1 MDQKLFEGRRLMLSE
16 KVLFALNNVDDSFLE
31 EANELLERSAP
42 TQHALNKRTLRV
54 ILIAAVLAALLAACG
69 IGYSIHQ
76 RRQQELRENL
86 KLEEN
91 HVAGYQEFEENP
103 IMEGTVTAL
112 EGKEPSVQMIS
123 TFRNGRFADVYFS
136 ISPITREEAWDAIGW
151 EHKNAIYVIASNSR
165 ELDDAYRK
173 IGKGTEKDLYGR
185 YPVLPPI
192 QEDEYLRTHET
203 REELLEK
210 YYDADTQSLML
221 KTAFLIS
228 SDPIDWNKPV
238 YMNVKIIELAS
249 LAMSMDE
256 TIEEYWA
263 RYDPVCVRDYG
274 TIPVVISDTEY
285 VAADFREKDILVP
298 APSSDKVLQVL
309 GVKIYAS
316 EMEWQV
322 THENVDLIFNLP
334 RDDDEAFRS
343 GYELLLEWLAVYN
356 QVLDGS
362 ALIMEDGT
370 RVKLSPS
377 ESTPYEN
384 GIVTLY
390 SNLGSTI
397 DLRKIDG
404 VSILGQKVE
413 ITNPFKD
420 LG

>member
-1 MDQKLFEGRRLMLSE
+1 MLSE
-16 KVLFALNNVDDSFLE
+16 KIVFALNNVDDSYLE
-31 EANELLERSAP
+31 EAEELLDKPIASR
-42 TQHALNKRTLRV
+42 HAFNKRTLHV
-54 ILIAAVLAALLAACG
+54 LLIAAVLAALLTACAV
-69 IGYSIHQ
+69 GYSIHQ
-76 RRQQELRENL
+76 RRQQELRESL
-86 KLEEN
+86 KIEEN
-91 HVAGYQEFEENP
+91 HVAGYQEFEKAPTPE
-103 IMEGTVTAL
+103 ETTVES
-112 EGKEPSVQMIS
+112 EGKTPSVQLIS

-136 ISPITREEAWDAIGW
+136 IAPITREEAWDAIGW
-151 EHKNAIYVIASNSR
+151 EQKNAIY
-165 ELDDAYRK
+165 
-173 IGKGTEKDLYGR
+173 
-185 YPVLPPI
+185 
-192 QEDEYLRTHET
+192 EYLRTHET

-221 KTAFLIS
+221 KTAFLL
-228 SDPIDWNKPV
+228 SDEAVDWSKPV

-322 THENVDLIFNLP
+322 THEDVDLIFNLP
-334 RDDDEAFRS
+334 RDDDEAFRK
-343 GYELLLEWLAVYN
+343 GYELLLEWLTIYD

-362 ALIMEDGT
+362 ALIMKDGT
-370 RVKLSPS
+370 QIKLSPS

-384 GIVTLY
+384 GVVTLY
-390 SNLGSTI
+390 SHLGSTI
-397 DLRKIDG
+397 DLRKVTAI
-404 VSILGQKVE
+404 SIMGQEVD
-413 ITNPFKD
+413 ITNP
-420 LG
+420 LR

>member
-1 MDQKLFEGRRLMLSE
+1 MLSE
-16 KVLFALNNVDDSFLE
+16 KVLFALNNTDDSFLE
-31 EANELLERSAP
+31 EAWELLGGAVISQKPATR
-42 TQHALNKRTLRV
+42 KIIRT
-54 ILIAAVLAALLAACG
+54 ILIAAILVSLMAATAYA
-69 IGYSIHQ
+69 IVSIHQ
-76 RRQQELRENL
+76 QRQQELRERL
-86 KLEEN
+86 QIEEN
-91 HVAGYQEFEENP
+91 QVAGYLEFEEVP
-103 IMEGTVTAL
+103 TL
-112 EGKEPSVQMIS
+112 EETTTESEEKAPSAQMIS
-123 TFRNGRFADVYFS
+123 TFRNGEFVDIYFS

-151 EHKNAIYVIASNSR
+151 EHKNAIYVIGSNSS
-165 ELDDAYRK
+165 ELDDAYRR
-173 IGKGTEKDLYGR
+173 KGDEARKDLYGR
-185 YPVLPPI
+185 FPVLPPI
-192 QEDEYLRTHET
+192 QVDEYLRPQGT
-203 REELLEK
+203 REEMLEK

-221 KTAFLIS
+221 KTEFLIS

-249 LAMSMDE
+249 LSTSFDE
-256 TIEEYWA
+256 PIEEYWA
-263 RYDPVCVRDYG
+263 RYDPVCLRDYG
-274 TIPVVISDTEY
+274 TIPISIADTEFI
-285 VAADFREKDILVP
+285 AADFSEKEIQIQAP
-298 APSSDKVLQVL
+298 ASDKVLQVL
-309 GVKIYAS
+309 GVKIYANQV
-316 EMEWQV
+316 EWHV
-322 THENVDLIFNLP
+322 THEDVDLIFDLP

>member
-1 MDQKLFEGRRLMLSE
+1 MLSE
-16 KVLFALNNVDDSFLE
+16 KIIFALNNVDDLYLE
-31 EANELLERSAP
+31 EAEELLDKPIASR
-42 TQHALNKRTLRV
+42 HAFNKRTLHV
-54 ILIAAVLAALLAACG
+54 LLIAAVLAALLTACAV
-69 IGYSIHQ
+69 GYSIHQ
-76 RRQQELRENL
+76 RRQQELRESL
-86 KLEEN
+86 KIEEN
-91 HVAGYQEFEENP
+91 HVAGYQEFEKAPTPEEN
-103 IMEGTVTAL
+103 TVES
-112 EGKEPSVQMIS
+112 EGKTPSVQLIS

-136 ISPITREEAWDAIGW
+136 IAPITREEAWDAIGW
-151 EHKNAIYVIASNSR
+151 EQKNAIYVIASNSR

-173 IGKGTEKDLYGR
+173 IGKGTEKGLYGR
-185 YPVLPPI
+185 YPILPPI

-221 KTAFLIS
+221 KTGFLL
-228 SDPIDWNKPV
+228 SDEAVDWSKPV

-298 APSSDKVLQVL
+298 SPSSDKVLQVL

-316 EMEWQV
+316 EVEWQV
-322 THENVDLIFNLP
+322 THEDVDLIYNLP
-334 RDDDEAFRS
+334 RDDDEAFRR
-343 GYELLLEWLAVYN
+343 GYEQLLEWLSVYD
-356 QVLDGS
+356 QVLDSS

-370 RVKLSPS
+370 QIKLSPS

-384 GIVTLY
+384 GVVTLY
-390 SNLGSTI
+390 SHLSSTI
-397 DLRKIDG
+397 DLKKVKAIRFIDQE
-404 VSILGQKVE
+404 VD
-413 ITNPFKD
+413 ITNP
-420 LG
+420 LR

>member
-1 MDQKLFEGRRLMLSE
+1 MLSE
-16 KVLFALNNVDDSFLE
+16 KIIFALNNVDDLYLE
-31 EANELLERSAP
+31 EAEELLDKPIASR
-42 TQHALNKRTLRV
+42 HAFNKRTLHV
-54 ILIAAVLAALLAACG
+54 LLIAAVLAALLTACAV
-69 IGYSIHQ
+69 GYSIHQ
-76 RRQQELRENL
+76 RRQQELRESL
-86 KLEEN
+86 KIEEN
-91 HVAGYQEFEENP
+91 HVAGYQEFEKAPTPE
-103 IMEGTVTAL
+103 ETTVES
-112 EGKEPSVQMIS
+112 EGKTPSVQLIS

-136 ISPITREEAWDAIGW
+136 IAPITREEAWDAIGW
-151 EHKNAIYVIASNSR
+151 EQKNAIYVIASNSR

-173 IGKGTEKDLYGR
+173 IGKGTEKGLYGR

-221 KTAFLIS
+221 KTAFLL
-228 SDPIDWNKPV
+228 SDEAVDWSKPV

-334 RDDDEAFRS
+334 RDDDEAFRR
-343 GYELLLEWLAVYN
+343 GYEQLLEWLSVYD
-356 QVLDGS
+356 QVLDSS

-370 RVKLSPS
+370 QIKLSPS

-384 GIVTLY
+384 GVVTLY
-390 SNLGSTI
+390 SQLDSTI
-397 DLRKIDG
+397 DLRKVKAIRIIDQE
-404 VSILGQKVE
+404 VSIP
-413 ITNPFKD
+413 NPYI
-420 LG
+420 

>member
-1 MDQKLFEGRRLMLSE
+1 MLSE
-16 KVLFALNNVDDSFLE
+16 KVLFALNNTDDSFLE
-31 EANELLERSAP
+31 ETRELLGRSAVSQKP
-42 TQHALNKRTLRV
+42 AKRRIVRT
-54 ILIAAVLAALLAACG
+54 ILIAAVLAALMAVTAYA
-69 IGYSIHQ
+69 IVSIHQ

-86 KLEEN
+86 KIEEN
-91 HVAGYQEFEENP
+91 HVAGYQEFEEISRP
-103 IMEGTVTAL
+103 EGTAA
-112 EGKEPSVQMIS
+112 EPNEKDASVQLIS

-151 EHKNAIYVIASNSR
+151 EQKNAIYVIASNSR

-221 KTAFLIS
+221 KTGFLL
-228 SDPIDWNKPV
+228 SDEAVDWNKPV

-274 TIPVVISDTEY
+274 TIPVVISSTEFL
-285 VAADFREKDILVP
+285 VADFSGKSILVQ
-298 APSSDKVLQVL
+298 APSTDKVLNVL

-316 EMEWQV
+316 EVEWQV
-322 THENVDLIFNLP
+322 THEDVDLIYNLP
-334 RDDDEAFRS
+334 RDDDEAFRR
-343 GYELLLEWLAVYN
+343 GYEQLLEWLSVYD
-356 QVLDGS
+356 QVLDSS

-370 RVKLSPS
+370 QIKLSPS

-384 GIVTLY
+384 GVVTLY
-390 SNLGSTI
+390 SHLSSTI
-397 DLRKIDG
+397 DLRKVKAIRIIDQE
-404 VSILGQKVE
+404 VSIP
-413 ITNPFKD
+413 NPYI
-420 LG
+420 

>member
-1 MDQKLFEGRRLMLSE
+1 MLSE
-16 KVLFALNNVDDSFLE
+16 KVLFALNNTDDSFLE
-31 EANELLERSAP
+31 ETRELLGRSAVSQKP
-42 TQHALNKRTLRV
+42 AKRRIVRT
-54 ILIAAVLAALLAACG
+54 ILIAAVLAALMAATAYA
-69 IGYSIHQ
+69 IVSIHQ
-76 RRQQELRENL
+76 KRQQELRENL
-86 KLEEN
+86 KIEEN
-91 HVAGYQEFEENP
+91 HVAGYQEFEEISRP
-103 IMEGTVTAL
+103 EGTAA
-112 EGKEPSVQMIS
+112 EPNEKDASVQLIS
-123 TFRNGRFADVYFS
+123 SFRNGRFADVYFS

-151 EHKNAIYVIASNSR
+151 EQKNAIYVIASNSR

-322 THENVDLIFNLP
+322 THEDVDLIFNLP
-334 RDDDEAFRS
+334 RDDDEAFRK
-343 GYELLLEWLAVYN
+343 GYELLLEWLTIYD

-362 ALIMEDGT
+362 ILIMEDGT
-370 RVKLSPS
+370 QVKLSPS

-384 GIVTLY
+384 GVVTLY
-390 SNLGSTI
+390 SHLASTI
-397 DLRKIDG
+397 DLRKVVAIS
-404 VSILGQKVE
+404 VLGQE
-413 ITNPFKD
+413 IAITNPFR
-420 LG
+420 

>member
-1 MDQKLFEGRRLMLSE
+1 MLSE
-16 KVLFALNNVDDSFLE
+16 KVIFALNNVEDSFVE
-31 EANELLERSAP
+31 ETWELLNSSNPAQRPVKSRII
-42 TQHALNKRTLRV
+42 RTF
-54 ILIAAVLAALLAACG
+54 LLAA
-69 IGYSIHQ
+69 ILLALMAATAYAIVSIHQ
-76 RRQQELRENL
+76 KRQQELRENL
-86 KLEEN
+86 QIEEN
-91 HVAGYQEFEENP
+91 HVAGYQEFEEVSTP
-103 IMEGTVTAL
+103 EETAT
-112 EGKEPSVQMIS
+112 EQNEIEASVQLIS

-151 EHKNAIYVIASNSR
+151 EQKNAIYVIASNSR

-221 KTAFLIS
+221 KTEFLIG

-249 LAMSMDE
+249 LASSFDE
-256 TIEEYWA
+256 PIEEYWA

-274 TIPVVISDTEY
+274 TIPVTISATEY
-285 VAADFREKDILVP
+285 LVADFSGKDIFIKVP
-298 APSSDKVLQVL
+298 STDKALHVL
-309 GVKIYAS
+309 GVNIYAS
-316 EMEWQV
+316 EVEWQV
-322 THENVDLIFNLP
+322 THEGVDLIYNLP
-334 RDDDEAFRS
+334 RDDDEAFRR
-343 GYELLLEWLAVYN
+343 GYEQLLEWLAVYD

-370 RVKLSPS
+370 QIKLSPS

-384 GIVTLY
+384 GVVTLY
-390 SNLGSTI
+390 SQLDSTI
-397 DLRKIDG
+397 DLRKVKAIRIIDQE
-404 VSILGQKVE
+404 VSIP
-413 ITNPFKD
+413 NPYI
-420 LG
+420 

>member
-1 MDQKLFEGRRLMLSE
+1 MLSE
-16 KVLFALNNVDDSFLE
+16 KVLFALNNTDDSFLE
-31 EANELLERSAP
+31 ETRELLGRSAVSQKP
-42 TQHALNKRTLRV
+42 AKRRIVRT
-54 ILIAAVLAALLAACG
+54 ILIAAVLAALMAATAYA
-69 IGYSIHQ
+69 IVSIHQ
-76 RRQQELRENL
+76 KRQQELRENL
-86 KLEEN
+86 KIEEN
-91 HVAGYQEFEENP
+91 HVAGYQEFEEISRP
-103 IMEGTVTAL
+103 EGTAA
-112 EGKEPSVQMIS
+112 EPNEKDASVQLIS
-123 TFRNGRFADVYFS
+123 SFRNGRFADVYFS

-151 EHKNAIYVIASNSR
+151 EQKNAIYVIASNSR

-221 KTAFLIS
+221 KTAFLL
-228 SDPIDWNKPV
+228 SDEAVDWSKPV

-322 THENVDLIFNLP
+322 THEDVDLIFNLP
-334 RDDDEAFRS
+334 RDDDEAFRK
-343 GYELLLEWLAVYN
+343 GYELLLEWLTIYD

-362 ALIMEDGT
+362 ILIMEDGT
-370 RVKLSPS
+370 QVKLSPS

-384 GIVTLY
+384 GVVTLY
-390 SNLGSTI
+390 SHLPSTI
-397 DLRKIDG
+397 DLRKIAA
-404 VSILGQKVE
+404 INIIGQE
-413 ITNPFKD
+413 IIITNPFQ
-420 LG
+420 

>member
-1 MDQKLFEGRRLMLSE
+1 MLSE
-16 KVLFALNNVDDSFLE
+16 KVLFALNNTDDSFLE
-31 EANELLERSAP
+31 ETRELLGRSAVSQKP
-42 TQHALNKRTLRV
+42 AKRRIVRT
-54 ILIAAVLAALLAACG
+54 ILIAAVLAALMAATAYA
-69 IGYSIHQ
+69 IVSIHQ
-76 RRQQELRENL
+76 KRQQELRENL
-86 KLEEN
+86 KIEEN
-91 HVAGYQEFEENP
+91 HVAGYQEFEEISRP
-103 IMEGTVTAL
+103 EGTAA
-112 EGKEPSVQMIS
+112 EPNEKDASVQLIS
-123 TFRNGRFADVYFS
+123 SFRNGRFADVYFS

-151 EHKNAIYVIASNSR
+151 EQKNAIYVIASNSR

-221 KTAFLIS
+221 KTAFLLS
-228 SDPIDWNKPV
+228 SDTIDWNKPV

-334 RDDDEAFRS
+334 RDDDEAFRR
-343 GYELLLEWLAVYN
+343 GYEQLLEWLAVYD

-370 RVKLSPS
+370 QIKLSPS

-384 GIVTLY
+384 GVVTLY
-390 SNLGSTI
+390 SHLDPTI
-397 DLRKIDG
+397 DLRKVAAI
-404 VSILGQKVE
+404 SIMGQEVE
-413 ITNPFKD
+413 ITNP
-420 LG
+420 LREAGQIVE